1 MAGLQPSDQAL
12 AALSEHDRSEL
23 KKGSSS
29 EEGKG
34 SSSEEGISVHDNSNA
49 SLDLGDDYPTEEEK
63 LTLRR
68 MPDRIE
74 FAAFLIAFV
83 EVRRGSAGGHVAG
96 S

>member
-1 MAGLQPSDQAL
+1 M
-12 AALSEHDRSEL
+12 
-23 KKGSSS
+23 
-29 EEGKG
+29 
-34 SSSEEGISVHDNSNA
+34 HDNSNA

>member
-12 AALSEHDRSEL
+12 AALAESEHDRSEL
-23 KKGSSS
+23 K
-29 EEGKG
+29 KG